1 MTNQNWKDK
10 LAEIKQK
17 MGGDKKQVEKKTR
30 KPVRKKTVKSKSRKK
45 TIKKRR

>member
-17 MGGDKKQVEKKTR
+17 MGGDKKQVEKKE
-30 KPVRKKTVKSKSRKK
+30 KKGYKK
-45 TIKKRR
+45 EK